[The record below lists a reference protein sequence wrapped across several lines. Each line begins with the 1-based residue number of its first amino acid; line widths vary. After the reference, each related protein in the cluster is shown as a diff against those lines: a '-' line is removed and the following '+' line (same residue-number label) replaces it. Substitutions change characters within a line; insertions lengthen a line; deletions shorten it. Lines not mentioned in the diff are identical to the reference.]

1 MNDISSQSHDNL
13 DNELNTNPLFLS
25 ATAVESQGAYML
37 SFVLMSCVS
46 AYANIW
52 PVDLTN
58 IAPAACA
65 NLLASRT
72 EIQSLLRTS
81 HADGKYARI
90 RNLRM

>member
-13 DNELNTNPLFLS
+13 DNALNTNPLFLS
-25 ATAVESQGAYML
+25 ATVESQGAYML
-37 SFVLMSCVS
+37 SFVLMSCVP

-52 PVDLTN
+52 PVDLT
-58 IAPAACA
+58 IIDPAACA

-72 EIQSLLRTS
+72 EIQSLLRTA